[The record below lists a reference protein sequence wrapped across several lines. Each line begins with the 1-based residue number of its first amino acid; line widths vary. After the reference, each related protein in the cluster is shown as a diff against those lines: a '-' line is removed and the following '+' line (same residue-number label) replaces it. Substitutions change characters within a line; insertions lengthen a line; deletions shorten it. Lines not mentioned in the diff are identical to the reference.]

1 MTQQDVFTNLLAA
14 MHEAAL
20 DDARWPAAAHL
31 IDEAGGS
38 RGNELIVAA
47 GYGGDVSIHFAQFCY
62 RGQRRRDFEHTFFG
76 DYIFCDERLPR
87 LRRLPDG
94 RLTHVR
100 ELYTAQE
107 LKTSRT
113 YNEALALSGCQ
124 NGLNLRLDGPGGTRI
139 VWALADPVDQAGWGS
154 AQIATIKR
162 LVPHVRQFVRVRQA
176 LSAAGA
182 LGASVTELLDNSR
195 FGVIQLDRKKRIVEA
210 NDRAR
215 DVLRRGDGLFDRG
228 GVLSA
233 WLPADDAELQRLLAA
248 ALPPFGSPGTSA
260 SMTLRRA
267 FGLPRLVLHANPVVS
282 RSAEFP
288 SQRVAALVVVI
299 DPANRPRID
308 PDLVAAGLGLTRSES
323 QVAAMLSEGWS
334 VRDIARMTGR
344 QENSVYKLL
353 KQAYRKH
360 GINRQVDLIR
370 LVLSLAELPGQGR

>member
-38 RGNELIVAA
+38 RGNELIVAT
-47 GYGGDVSIHFAQFCY
+47 GYGDDVSIHFAQFCY

-124 NGLNLRLDGPGGTRI
+124 NGLNMRLDGPAGTRI
-139 VWALADPVDQAGWGS
+139 VWAFADPVDRAGWGS
-154 AQIATIKR
+154 SQVSMIKR

-215 DVLRRGDGLFDRG
+215 DVLRRGDGLFDKG

-248 ALPPFGSPGTSA
+248 ALPPFGNLGTSS

-267 FGLPRLVLHANPVVS
+267 FGLPRLVLHASPVVS

-288 SQRVAALVVVI
+288 SQRVAALVVVV

-308 PDLVAAGLGLTRSES
+308 PDLVAAGMGLTPSES

>member
-14 MHEAAL
+14 MHDAAL
-20 DDARWPAAAHL
+20 DDARWPAAARL
-31 IDEAGGS
+31 IDDAGGS
-38 RGNELIVAA
+38 KGNELIVAE
-47 GYGGDVSIHFAQFCY
+47 GYGDDVSIHFAQFCY
-62 RGQRRRDFEHTFFG
+62 RGHRRRDFEHTFFG
-76 DYIFCDERLPR
+76 DYLTCDERLPR

-100 ELYTAQE
+100 ELYTAPE

-124 NGLNLRLDGPGGTRI
+124 NGLNMRLDGPGGTRI

-154 AQIATIKR
+154 AQITMIKR

-182 LGASVTELLDNSR
+182 LGDSVTGLLDNTR
-195 FGVIQLDRKKRIVEA
+195 FGVIQLDRRKRIVEA

-248 ALPPFGSPGTSA
+248 ALPPFGSVGSSA

-267 FGLPRLVLHANPVVS
+267 LGLPRLVLHASPVVS

-288 SQRVAALVVVI
+288 GQRVAALVVVV
-299 DPANRPRID
+299 DPAIRPRID

-323 QVAAMLSEGWS
+323 QVAAMLSEGRS

-353 KQAYRKH
+353 KQVYRKH
-360 GINRQVDLIR
+360 GVNRQVDLIR

>member
-1 MTQQDVFTNLLAA
+1 
-14 MHEAAL
+14 
-20 DDARWPAAAHL
+20 
-31 IDEAGGS
+31 
-38 RGNELIVAA
+38 
-47 GYGGDVSIHFAQFCY
+47 
-62 RGQRRRDFEHTFFG
+62 
-76 DYIFCDERLPR
+76 
-87 LRRLPDG
+87 
-94 RLTHVR
+94 
-100 ELYTAQE
+100 
-107 LKTSRT
+107 
-113 YNEALALSGCQ
+113 
-124 NGLNLRLDGPGGTRI
+124 GTLI
-139 VWALADPVDQAGWGS
+139 VWAFADPVDRAGWGS
-154 AQIATIKR
+154 AQVSMIKR

-215 DVLRRGDGLFDRG
+215 DVLRRGDGLFDKG

-248 ALPPFGSPGTSA
+248 ALPPFGNLGTSS

-267 FGLPRLVLHANPVVS
+267 FGLPRLVLHASPVVS

-288 SQRVAALVVVI
+288 SQRVAALVVVV

-308 PDLVAAGLGLTRSES
+308 PDLVAAGLGLTPSES